1 MLSDLDFKA
10 NRQMGPLSS
19 PFADE
24 EPEVKEAENKPT
36 SQLLVAPWG
45 FPSRS
50 LLHRKDS
57 KLDGQFSL

>member
-1 MLSDLDFKA
+1 MLWDLDFKA

-36 SQLLVAPWG
+36 SQLLTSKQVPAPPKR
-45 FPSRS
+45 F
-50 LLHRKDS
+50 
-57 KLDGQFSL
+57 QA